1 MSSAGAAR
9 KDGPGGPV
17 DEAWQSLR
25 AIANEPIRAAFVR
38 RALDEVL
45 VLAERDEAAL
55 LDALARPG
63 SVLGAPPPPDVE
75 ARWAALKAEG
85 RIAAQAW
92 LAAEGGTIGPDEVAR
107 RLGLTRQAVHHR
119 MRRGRLLA
127 VPGDHG
133 ARYPVWQF
141 AESGMLAGIEPVI
154 EALAGVEASLV
165 VQFFL
170 SGRSTLGGQRPID
183 ALRAG
188 RAAAVLAAAL
198 DFTAEG

>member
-63 SVLGAPPPPDVE
+63 SVLGASAADVDT
-75 ARWAALKAEG
+75 RWAALKAEG
-85 RIAAQAW
+85 RMAAQAW
-92 LAAEGGTIGPDEVAR
+92 LAAEGGTIGPEQVAQ
-107 RLGLTRQAVHHR
+107 RLALTRQAVHNR
-119 MRRGRLLA
+119 MRRGRLIA

-141 AESGMLAGIEPVI
+141 ADGGMLAGIEPVI
-154 EALAGVEASLV
+154 AVLVGIEPALV

-170 SGRSTLGGQRPID
+170 SGRSTLGGDRPID

-188 RAAAVLAAAL
+188 RADAVLAAAI

>member
-45 VLAERDEAAL
+45 VLAERDEAEL

-63 SVLGAPPPPDVE
+63 SVLGAPLPDVE
-75 ARWAALKAEG
+75 TRWAALKAEG
-85 RIAAQAW
+85 RMAAQAW
-92 LAAEGGTIGPDEVAR
+92 LAAEGGTIGPEEAGR
-107 RLGLTRQAVHHR
+107 RLGLTRQAVHNR
-119 MRRGRLLA
+119 MRRGRLIA

-141 AESGMLAGIEPVI
+141 ADDGMLPGIEPVI
-154 EALAGVEASLV
+154 AVLVGIEPALV

-170 SGRSTLGGQRPID
+170 SGRSTLGGGRPID

-188 RAAAVLAAAL
+188 RGDTVLAAAL

>member
-63 SVLGAPPPPDVE
+63 SVLGASAADVDT
-75 ARWAALKAEG
+75 RWAALKAEG
-85 RIAAQAW
+85 RMAAQAW
-92 LAAEGGTIGPDEVAR
+92 LAAEGGTIGPEQVAQ
-107 RLGLTRQAVHHR
+107 RLGLTRQAVHNR
-119 MRRGRLLA
+119 MRRGRLIA

-141 AESGMLAGIEPVI
+141 ADGGMLAGIEPVI
-154 EALAGVEASLV
+154 AVLVGIEPALV

-170 SGRSTLGGQRPID
+170 SGRSTLGGDRPID

-188 RAAAVLAAAL
+188 RADAVLAAAI